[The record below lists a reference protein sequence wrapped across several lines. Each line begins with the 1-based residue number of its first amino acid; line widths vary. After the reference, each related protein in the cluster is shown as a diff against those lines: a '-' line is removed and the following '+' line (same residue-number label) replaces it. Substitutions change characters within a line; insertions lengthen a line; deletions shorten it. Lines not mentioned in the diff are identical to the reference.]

1 MRFAMRSEELQVTKT
16 NNFFLRKYKTPYFA
30 FFLPE
35 YEENEFSARSR
46 LLGLEH

>member
-16 NNFFLRKYKTPYFA
+16 NNFFDKTSYFA

-46 LLGLEH
+46 LLVLEH